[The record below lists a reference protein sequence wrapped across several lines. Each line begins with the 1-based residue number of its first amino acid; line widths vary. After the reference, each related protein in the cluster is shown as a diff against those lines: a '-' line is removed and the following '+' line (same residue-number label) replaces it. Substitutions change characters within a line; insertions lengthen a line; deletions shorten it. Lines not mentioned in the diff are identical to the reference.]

1 MAEHNRKTVKHV
13 TRSKNTK
20 KSEGEIKKADVIRV
34 IVCAVLLIAVHFLP
48 TNGAVRF
55 ITFFAVYLASGYD
68 VMIRAGSGLINREFT
83 DECLLM
89 TIASA
94 GALCLGRYA
103 SGVII
108 ILLCSARRLIETF
121 AALKSRRSVGEHMDI
136 LAEAAFVETAAGVFK
151 VRPSTVARGD
161 VIVVSPGERVPLDGV
176 IIEGISSLDTSP
188 LTGDKEAKDVTV
200 GDRAI
205 SGCINVSS
213 PIRVKVVSDFSRSAA
228 SRILETVEESS
239 ERRSYQENLLS
250 QFKSIY
256 TPAVIA
262 IALILAVVPSL
273 ITGNWI
279 EWPGRALAFLIL
291 ACLSAPL
298 ASVPLA
304 YFCGTGSASKDGIFI
319 KGSGVIEALSKLSVV
334 VMNKTGTVTEGKY
347 TVSDVIPEP
356 GVSKG
361 ELLTTA
367 AVAESCSAHP
377 IAAALREACNLPRS
391 RNSAALNIEEIQGR
405 GVSASFNGKDV
416 LVGNAAFME
425 EKKIE
430 FTAPAVPGTPV
441 FVSINGVYAGYILI
455 REKVKAG
462 ARQALENLKFQGVE
476 QTVLV
481 TGDVHSA
488 AKPLASS
495 LGFDMLKAELL
506 PSDKIEAVEY
516 LMKHKNEKTTLAFV
530 GDGSKDA
537 PVMARADVGI
547 AVGALGSNKALDA
560 SDVAIMDGDI
570 KRVAQAVM
578 ISKKTLR
585 ITRENIIG
593 SLAVK
598 LLIMILC
605 ASGVLGNYALFVTAL
620 CDAGAFAL
628 SLFNS
633 LRTLKD

>member
-1 MAEHNRKTVKHV
+1 MAEHDRKTVKHV

-20 KSEGEIKKADVIRV
+20 KREGEIKKADVIRV

-48 TNGAVRF
+48 TDGAVRF

-108 ILLCSARRLIETF
+108 ILLCSARRLIEAF

-136 LAEAAFVETAAGVFK
+136 LAEAAFVETVSGVFK

-188 LTGDKEAKDVTV
+188 LTGDREAKDVTV

-239 ERRSYQENLLS
+239 ERKSDQENLLS
-250 QFKSIY
+250 RFEKIY
-256 TPAVIA
+256 TPSV
-262 IALILAVVPSL
+262 L
-273 ITGNWI
+273 ITGSWS
-279 EWPGRALAFLIL
+279 EWLGRALAFLIL

-298 ASVPLA
+298 VSVPLA

-405 GVSASFNGKDV
+405 GVSASFNGKDI

-506 PSDKIEAVEY
+506 PSEKIEAVEY

-570 KRVAQAVM
+570 KKVAQAVV

-585 ITRENIIG
+585 ITKENIIG